1 MNTLN
6 GKLHN
11 FAFPP
16 NDTALAILR
25 SRLESDRWWVII
37 PTGLSGHDLI
47 QAFES
52 QFYADDNS
60 VGFEVMVLRASVV
73 SEGWDGAVMVAFAL
87 KQCCPPSEL
96 ARWLA
101 KLGCLATAETLA
113 ERDFHF
119 W

>member
-6 GKLHN
+6 GKLHD
-11 FAFPP
+11 FAFLP

-37 PTGLSGHDLI
+37 PTGRSGHDLI

-52 QFYADDNS
+52 QFYADDSS
-60 VGFEVMVLRASVV
+60 VGFDVMVLPASVV
-73 SEGWDGAVMVAFAL
+73 SEERDGAVMVAFAL
-87 KQCCPPSEL
+87 KQYCPPSEL
-96 ARWLA
+96 AKWLA
-101 KLGCLATAETLA
+101 QLGCLATAETLS
-113 ERDFHF
+113 EKDFHF